1 MQAPDGS
8 PLRDYAERARGLGF
22 SQLTGF
28 LRGFIDA
35 VFFNGEQYF
44 LVDYKSNHLGNH
56 QADYR
61 GDALVK
67 PMIGHDYVLQYLL
80 YAVALDRHLRE
91 RLEGYDYDV
100 HFGGA
105 YYLFL
110 RGFAESH
117 EEGCGVFFDRP
128 PREIIEGMSALMG
141 FDRESR
147 S

>member
-1 MQAPDGS
+1 
-8 PLRDYAERARGLGF
+8 
-22 SQLTGF
+22 
-28 LRGFIDA
+28 
-35 VFFNGEQYF
+35 
-44 LVDYKSNHLGNH
+44 
-56 QADYR
+56 
-61 GDALVK
+61 
-67 PMIGHDYVLQYLL
+67 
-80 YAVALDRHLRE
+80 VALDRHLRE

-117 EEGCGVFFDRP
+117 EEGCGVFSDRP
-128 PREIIEGMSALMG
+128 PREIVEGVSALMG